1 MPKFGPNFSGL
12 LSASSIAVAILVGMI
27 MGSILTFAVISLF
40 WGRPDLW
47 PLRVG

>member
-1 MPKFGPNFSGL
+1 MPKFVTKFSGF
-12 LSASSIAVAILVGMI
+12 LSASSIALAILVGIFIGMA
-27 MGSILTFAVISLF
+27 LTFAVITLL